1 MMKKLRLLLTGLL
14 SALVLFSCQTPKSGS
29 KSSAEEQLSEF
40 GKEVNKV
47 YPDLGSPGEI
57 AMLIEM
63 TGADYVPDLVAD
75 TANTEKYL
83 GDEDMAAL
91 NLGLFTA
98 DLAYTTSFQ
107 QRDQSLATLKSCQTL
122 ANDLGVGVTYLASLM
137 KYYDKEV
144 EHKDSILMFLE
155 QKTGTIKEDLS
166 EKSKQ
171 RLYTAFV
178 TGFVVENLH
187 LATGIIQTYP
197 DDLLPDDAKALVL
210 REMILIVLESERN
223 VNELIT
229 MVDEVLTDQDPRI
242 LYDEL
247 VDLKASFDKVNFE
260 EIAHIEN
267 PAEILSNEG
276 LLEITD
282 KVAKLR
288 ATIVG
293 V

>member
-1 MMKKLRLLLTGLL
+1 
-14 SALVLFSCQTPKSGS
+14 LVLFSCQTPKSGS